1 MGRVTFMVMRLVVKT
16 NSTPRASL
24 VGEVFENLQTVKA
37 KIAESAFETGRL
49 TEDIALVAVSKGHDA
64 DHVRAA
70 IAAGHRVFGENRVQE
85 AAEKFRDFRDDPGDL
100 SVHMVGPL
108 QTNKAR
114 QAVAVFDVIQSLDR
128 PRLAAA
134 LAREMDICGRRPTC
148 FIEVNT
154 GNEKQKSGVSLDSV
168 DRFIED
174 CRSEYGLPIT
184 GLMCIPPSK
193 EEPSLH
199 FALLRQLAVRNGLTA
214 LSMGMSRDF
223 EVAVAF
229 GATHIRVGTAI
240 FGARPGV
247 VSPYR
252 VVD

>member
-1 MGRVTFMVMRLVVKT
+1 MGGVKTFLVMRLVVNT
-16 NSTPRASL
+16 NSTPKASL
-24 VGEVFENLQTVKA
+24 VGEVAENLQTVKA
-37 KIAESAFETGRL
+37 KIAVAALETGRL
-49 TEDIALVAVSKGHDA
+49 TEDVALVAVSKGHGA

-70 IAAGHRVFGENRVQE
+70 IAAGHRAFGENRVQE
-85 AAEKFRDFRDDPGDL
+85 AAEKFRDLRDAPRDL
-100 SVHMVGPL
+100 AVHMVGPL

-174 CRSEYGLPIT
+174 
-184 GLMCIPPSK
+184 
-193 EEPSLH
+193 
-199 FALLRQLAVRNGLTA
+199 F
-214 LSMGMSRDF
+214 DF
-223 EVAVAF
+223 F
-229 GATHIRVGTAI
+229 
-240 FGARPGV
+240 
-247 VSPYR
+247 
-252 VVD
+252 